1 MGRAFLT
8 ISFMV
13 VLLWWLRYELKK
25 KVSLK
30 KYWKWFVA
38 ALLLQA
44 ISSIIS
50 LLVPDR
56 VVGNFF
62 YHAIGGGMTTTLLY
76 VYLMKTYGLTFSWR
90 VELVLLYCFVSALG
104 VINELAEYAG
114 EFAIRVGLFSWDS
127 HDTWRDLAANTS
139 GAVIAWLIYKA
150 CTTQA
155 KRVRISKS
163 LLS

>member
-8 ISFMV
+8 ISFMA
-13 VLLWWLRYELKK
+13 VLLWWLRYEFDQN
-25 KVSLK
+25 VSLK
-30 KYWKWFVA
+30 KYAKWFAA
-38 ALLLQA
+38 ALVVQA

-50 LLVPDR
+50 LLIPDR

-62 YHAIGGGMTTTLLY
+62 YHAVGGGMTTTLLY
-76 VYLMKTYGLTFSWR
+76 VYLVKTYGLNLSWR
-90 VELVLLYCFVSALG
+90 IELVLLYCFVSALG

-139 GAVIAWLIYKA
+139 GAVIAWLIYRIYM
-150 CTTQA
+150 A
-155 KRVRISKS
+155 KIDQTRKT
-163 LLS
+163 